1 MAQETDWESYAS
13 RGRAG
18 VRRGRSRRDRGRAR
32 RATWAARARSRS
44 ALRGVRDRETGMLLN
59 GVRPRLEEAVDARE
73 AALAAEELDRR
84 LREEVIDVTLPG
96 EELPL
101 GHLHP
106 ITQVRR
112 AVEDAFL
119 GLGYEVRDDRE
130 VETVEYN
137 FDKLAFLPTHSA
149 RSPRDTFFFDE
160 THVLRTETSPSQIHI
175 LEEKPPPIY
184 MVSIG
189 RVYRRDA
196 ITATRY
202 PIFHQFE
209 GLAVDKG
216 LTLADLKG
224 TLLHVM
230 RALYGPERRV
240 RFRTHYFPF
249 TEPSIEPDVSCGI
262 CDGAGCR
269 TCKFSGWIE
278 MGGAGMVDPR
288 VLRERRPR
296 SRGVG
301 RASRS
306 AAGSSARPSSAT
318 TSRTSAPSGRAT
330 CACCV
335 NLMGGSSD
343 AGPRLLAAGLRRRS
357 RCRSTELA
365 DAALGRDRRGRGDRA
380 PRRRRRGRQPR
391 PVQGRPGARGGEASE
406 RRPAPAHEGGRRRGR
421 AALDRLRRLELR
433 RRRDRRR
440 RAARR
445 AAAERARARA
455 ARGARPGLR
464 RDDPRRGRDRPRRRP
479 RRDHAPPRDRAGH
492 AALRRAAARRRRP
505 RGRGD
510 RQPARPPV
518 HLRHRARDRDPLRP
532 ASSGR
537 DRGQSPATSRGDGR
551 DSDRRLR
558 GAARA
563 TSGGCSR
570 T

>member
-1 MAQETDWESYAS
+1 VSTQTEWETYREEAEHALAAAGLDEIAEERVRYL
-13 RGRAG
+13 GRKSPLAL
-18 VRRGRSRRDRGRAR
+18 
-32 RATWAARARSRS
+32 
-44 ALRGVRDRETGMLLN
+44 ALREVRDRETGMLLN
-59 GVRPRLEEAVDARE
+59 GIRTRLEEAADERE
-73 AALAAEELDRR
+73 RSLAGDELDRR

-216 LTLADLKG
+216 ITLADLKG

-262 CDGAGCR
+262 CGGEGCR
-269 TCKFSGWIE
+269 TCKWSGWIE
-278 MGGAGMVDPR
+278 MGGAGMVDPQVLENVGLDPNEWGGFAFGCGLERTAQLRHFIPDIRALWEGDLR
-288 VLRERRPR
+288 VLR
-296 SRGVG
+296 
-301 RASRS
+301 
-306 AAGSSARPSSAT
+306 
-318 TSRTSAPSGRAT
+318 
-330 CACCV
+330 
-335 NLMGGSSD
+335 
-343 AGPRLLAAGLRRRS
+343 
-357 RCRSTELA
+357 
-365 DAALGRDRRGRGDRA
+365 
-380 PRRRRRGRQPR
+380 QF
-391 PVQGRPGARGGEASE
+391 
-406 RRPAPAHEGGRRRGR
+406 
-421 AALDRLRRLELR
+421 
-433 RRRDRRR
+433 
-440 RAARR
+440 
-445 AAAERARARA
+445 
-455 ARGARPGLR
+455 
-464 RDDPRRGRDRPRRRP
+464 
-479 RRDHAPPRDRAGH
+479 
-492 AALRRAAARRRRP
+492 
-505 RGRGD
+505 
-510 RQPARPPV
+510 
-518 HLRHRARDRDPLRP
+518 
-532 ASSGR
+532 
-537 DRGQSPATSRGDGR
+537 
-551 DSDRRLR
+551 
-558 GAARA
+558 
-563 TSGGCSR
+563 
-570 T
+570 